1 MWGAWV
7 HLLGM
12 DTSDR
17 SSRRRLVLIVA
28 GSVTALVC
36 GVGIYGLATGPHTPT
51 SIPGTSPT
59 STTNPSPS
67 ATSTAEPSASG
78 APAVPPV
85 ARSAD
90 PEQFARNVATTLSAW
105 DTTTGLL
112 PLDYTSAI
120 LAVGD
125 PSGAEQAGLA
135 TDVATYL
142 PSRTA
147 WQDLRA
153 YGTSQHLTIHR
164 AYIPDQWGEAVA
176 QAPEGQL
183 APGTVAYTIE
193 GTRHRTGTWSGEPVT
208 SAHPVAFTVFVV
220 CAPTYDTCHLL
231 RLSQLDNPLR

>member
-1 MWGAWV
+1 M

-17 SSRRRLVLIVA
+17 SSRRRLVLIAA

-51 SIPGTSPT
+51 STPGTSPT
-59 STTNPSPS
+59 ITTSPSPS
-67 ATSTAEPSASG
+67 STTTATASPSASE
-78 APAVPPV
+78 APSVPPV

-90 PEQFARNVATTLSAW
+90 PEQFARNVATTLFAW

-112 PLDYTSAI
+112 PLDYTSTI

-135 TDVATYL
+135 TDVAAYL

-147 WQDLRA
+147 WQDLRKC
-153 YGTSQHLTIHR
+153 GTSQHLTIDR
-164 AYIPDQWGEAVA
+164 AYIPDQWGEALA

-193 GTRHRTGTWSGEPVT
+193 GTRHRTGTWNGEPVT
-208 SAHPVAFTVFVV
+208 SAHKVEFTVFVV
-220 CAPTYDTCHLL
+220 CSPTYDTCHLL